1 MQEFRIYLCLCLI
14 FYLPHLKVAKKIK
27 FTSFFLLTIL
37 TIKLI
42 KYLFLAAW
50 QHLNQQSVYL
60 YPVYL
65 CVKSSEFDADPRATQ
80 SGHVFDRN

>member
-50 QHLNQQSVYL
+50 QYLNQQSVYSSISVCKYFSASFL
-60 YPVYL
+60 VY
-65 CVKSSEFDADPRATQ
+65 
-80 SGHVFDRN
+80 